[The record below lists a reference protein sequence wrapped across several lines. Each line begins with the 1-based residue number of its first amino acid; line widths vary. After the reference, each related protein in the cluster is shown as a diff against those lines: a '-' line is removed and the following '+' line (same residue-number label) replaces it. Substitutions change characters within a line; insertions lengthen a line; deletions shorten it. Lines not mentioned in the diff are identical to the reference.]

1 MSKNKI
7 TDYYALLEVRPDA
20 SNMDIINAYRRAK
33 LTYKADSMA
42 TYALF
47 DDAELDQI
55 RAEIEQAYQTL
66 SNPERRRDYDTEL
79 AAGSPSGIRSG
90 DAGHSPADSATS
102 HDNIVDLATKAQ
114 ASGGIRLRMA
124 TATAYPG
131 ALLKEIRE
139 YRGVALAAI
148 AERTKISSRYLQA
161 IEEEDSR
168 HLPEPTYLKG
178 YLKQYAAEI
187 GLDPE
192 RVASH
197 YPPLQPE
204 GSESG

>member
-1 MSKNKI
+1 MSENKT
-7 TDYYALLEVRPDA
+7 TDYYALLEVRADA

-33 LTYKADSMA
+33 LTYKTDSMA
-42 TYALF
+42 TYSLF
-47 DDAELDQI
+47 DDIELDQI

-66 SNPERRRDYDTEL
+66 SNPEKRRDYDAEL
-79 AAGSPSGIRSG
+79 AAGSPSRLRSG
-90 DAGHSPADSATS
+90 DADHSPTEGAASQ
-102 HDNIVDLATKAQ
+102 DNVVDLAAKAQ
-114 ASGGIRLRMA
+114 ASSGIRLRLA
-124 TATAYPG
+124 TATVYPG

-148 AERTKISSRYLQA
+148 AERTKISKRYLQA

-168 HLPEPTYLKG
+168 HLPEPIYLKG

-192 RVASH
+192 RVAAH

>member
-1 MSKNKI
+1 MSKNKP

-20 SNMDIINAYRRAK
+20 SNMDIINAYRQAK

-42 TYALF
+42 TYSLF

-66 SNPERRRDYDTEL
+66 SNPEKRRAYDAEL
-79 AAGSPSGIRSG
+79 AAGSPSELRTG
-90 DAGHSPADSATS
+90 DADHSPAEGTTS
-102 HDNIVDLATKAQ
+102 HDNVVELAAKSQTSA
-114 ASGGIRLRMA
+114 GIRLRMA
-124 TATAYPG
+124 TATVYPG

-148 AERTKISSRYLQA
+148 AERTKISRRYLQA

-168 HLPEPTYLKG
+168 HLPEPIYLKG

-192 RVASH
+192 RVATC
-197 YPPLQPE
+197 YPPLQAKE
-204 GSESG
+204 TENG